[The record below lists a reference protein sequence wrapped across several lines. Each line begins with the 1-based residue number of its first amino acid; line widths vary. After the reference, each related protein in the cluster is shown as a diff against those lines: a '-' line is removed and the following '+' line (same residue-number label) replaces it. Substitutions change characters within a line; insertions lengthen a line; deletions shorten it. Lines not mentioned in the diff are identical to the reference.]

1 MILSMDWILSSLT
14 VIADTSGLPEA
25 YWPAAVGTVLALL
38 FLVLSL
44 RAGRKRRLIDN
55 IPTAKTS
62 GVFIGLVELSGT
74 AESSSPLLSYLA
86 EIPCVSF
93 RWSVEEHWSRMVTEH
108 YTDAKGR
115 RRTRRRRKSGWR
127 TVADGGQYQPFYLK
141 DDCGVILVRPQGAK
155 VEDHCVFEETCSTC
169 DPLYYQKGPAWAVS
183 HSDHR
188 RRFSEHAIPL
198 HSNLYIIGRAR
209 ERQDVVA
216 PEIAADESAPMFLIS
231 MRSEQQI
238 SSGLGW
244 QFWLWG
250 LVGAMVL
257 AIGWFVSTRMVGR
270 HPPEADVGL
279 WVVSALCF
287 AGCWALGWVWM
298 VFNSL
303 VHLRQMVTQAWAN
316 VDVQLRRR
324 ADMIPNLVEAV
335 KGFGDHERT
344 VHESLALLRSQAQA
358 TRPGQPGPDPV
369 ATRRAIMAIV
379 ERYPQLK
386 ADGAF
391 VRLQQQLAD
400 TENRIALAREYY
412 NNIASH
418 YNRRLEIVPD
428 SAVAWMGGLRS
439 QPLFAAAGFERLPV
453 AVELAK

>member
-1 MILSMDWILSSLT
+1 MDWGSSLLAL
-14 VIADTSGLPEA
+14 IADAYGSPDA
-25 YWPAAVGTVLALL
+25 YWPVAGGAVVALL
-38 FLVLSL
+38 FLLLSL
-44 RAGRKRRLIDN
+44 RAGRRRRLIDN

-74 AESSSPLLSYLA
+74 AESSNPLLSYLA
-86 EIPCVSF
+86 EIPCISY
-93 RWSVEEHWSRMVTEH
+93 RWSVKEHWSRTVTES
-108 YTDAKGR
+108 YTDSKGR
-115 RRTRRRRKSGWR
+115 RRTRRRRKSGWK
-127 TVADGGQYQPFYLK
+127 TVASGGQHQPFYLK
-141 DDCGVILVRPQGAK
+141 DDCGVILVRPEGAK
-155 VEDHCVFEETCSTC
+155 IEDDCVFEHTCGTQ

-183 HSDHR
+183 DSDHR
-188 RRFSEHAIPL
+188 RRFSEHAIAL
-198 HSNLYIIGRAR
+198 HSRLYVMGRAR

-216 PEIAADESAPMFLIS
+216 PEIAADDSAPVFLIS
-231 MRSEQQI
+231 TRSEQQI

-250 LVGAMVL
+250 LAGAL
-257 AIGWFVSTRMVGR
+257 ALAVGWFVSARMGKHNR
-270 HPPEADVGL
+270 FEPDVGL
-279 WVVSALCF
+279 YIIS
-287 AGCWALGWVWM
+287 AGCFVGCWMLGWVWM
-298 VFNSL
+298 AYNSL

-324 ADMIPNLVEAV
+324 TDLIPNLVSAV

-358 TRPGQPGPDPV
+358 TRPGQTGPDPV
-369 ATRRAIMAIV
+369 ATRRAILAIV

-391 VRLQQQLAD
+391 HRLQQQLVD
-400 TENRIALAREYY
+400 TEDRIALAREYF

-428 SAVAWMGGLRS
+428 STVAWMASLRP
-439 QPLFAAAGFERLPV
+439 QPLFAAAGFERQPV
-453 AVELAK
+453 AVKLAE